1 MTIPI
6 SQSQHKHMEKLYKIE
21 SPDISDEDGSRLAK
35 LMTEPGIF
43 RIVEKTEDPEYLHWK
58 DIKYKNWLPEER
70 VSKKDFWAFVKF
82 HRQIRQT
89 KTPIK
94 DASNHHFSWVKLN
107 QYERMTHEI
116 DIDMSKYLL
125 NFPNMSEHERQKY
138 QMQGIIEEAIASSQL
153 EGAHTTRKV
162 AKQMI
167 QEKRKPRND
176 AERMIL
182 NNYQTMKAIQE
193 RYKNEKMSL
202 EVLFELHR
210 MLTQD
215 TATLEDVE
223 QGNFRSPNDRIVV
236 QKGNDPNVISYI
248 TPPIDFVK
256 SEIQS
261 FIAFANDEGDDKEF
275 THPLIKAIML
285 HFWMGLLHPFVDG
298 NGRLARGLFYWYLL
312 RKGYWAFAFLP
323 ISIAIKSAPAQ
334 YSEAYVLSE
343 QDDNDLTYFIDYHIR
358 RINVA
363 VANFKK
369 YIQQKA
375 SEYQKID
382 RILQSQSDLNRRQI
396 ELLMDYRKN
405 PEQVVN
411 LTMYLGRFSITKAT
425 AILDLKKLLELG
437 YLSAARRGRNVFYTP
452 TDRALRFSR

>member
-1 MTIPI
+1 
-6 SQSQHKHMEKLYKIE
+6 MEKLYEIE
-21 SPDISDEDGSRLAK
+21 KPDLSEDPIKLSRLLADPAAFK
-35 LMTEPGIF
+35 AI
-43 RIVEKTEDPEYLHWK
+43 EKTEFPEYLHWK
-58 DIKYKNWLPEER
+58 DIKYKNWIPESIK
-70 VSKKDFWAFVKF
+70 SKKDFWAAVKF
-82 HRQIRQT
+82 FRKVRQT
-89 KTPIK
+89 QTQIK
-94 DASNHHFSWVKLN
+94 DSSQRNFTWIKLN
-107 QYERMTHEI
+107 HYERMTHEI

-125 NFPNMSEHERQKY
+125 NFPNMNEGERQKY

-162 AKQMI
+162 AKKMI

-176 AERMIL
+176 AERMIF

-193 RYKNEKMSL
+193 RYKDEKLSL
-202 EVLFELHR
+202 DVLFELHR
-210 MLTQD
+210 MLTQETSLD
-215 TATLEDVE
+215 HSE
-223 QGNFRSPNDRIVV
+223 QGNFRKPEDKIVV
-236 QKGNDPNVISYI
+236 QKGDDPTVISYV

-256 SEIQS
+256 SEMQS
-261 FIAFANDEGDDKEF
+261 FIDFANDEQEDGEF
-275 THPLIKAIML
+275 VHPLIKAIML

-363 VANFKK
+363 VANFKT

-375 SEYQKID
+375 SEYQNID
-382 RILQSQSDLNRRQI
+382 RILQSQNDLNRRQI
-396 ELLMDYRKN
+396 ELLVEYKKS
-405 PEQVVN
+405 PEQIVN
-411 LTMYLGRFSITKAT
+411 LTSYLGRFNVTKAT
-425 AILDLKKLLELG
+425 AISDLKGLQQQG
-437 YLSAARRGRNVFYTP
+437 YLTATRRGRNVFYNPTP
-452 TDRALRFSR
+452 KVSSLTR